1 MSHLRGGLVKGWL
14 LAVAGLS
21 CTRSRPRM
29 EVRRLGYIII
39 MTVTTSFTMCHLLKN
54 SSFSWPP
61 TLPGPPTC
69 CWLLAGDC
77 GRPRPTGTRALLGAV
92 GVKLGSW
99 PLKLWSWPRKLW
111 SWPLK
116 LCWTCP

>member
-1 MSHLRGGLVKGWL
+1 MKGWL

-29 EVRRLGYIII
+29 EVRRLGYIVIMFVTII
-39 MTVTTSFTMCHLLKN
+39 ITTTMCHLLKN
-54 SSFSWPP
+54 SSFSWPS
-61 TLPGPPTC
+61 TC

-77 GRPRPTGTRALLGAV
+77 GRPRPTGTRARLGAV

-99 PLKLWSWPRKLW
+99 PRMEDSKKRRSHGKRSVHRAWSVDVD
-111 SWPLK
+111 
-116 LCWTCP
+116 